1 MKLSKFVVLANLS
14 FFMTANLALAGGGGG
29 CRSIQPNKN
38 LFSCQISSVEYVN
51 QIALDRDYQPNI
63 IYGGREDLQNALKTV
78 GTTLF
83 FIGGSQNDVTGPEN
97 ENSCPVNVDEQ
108 TRIYN
113 IVIPME
119 KMLPEKLLKY
129 NKTLGLYGSE
139 AGIVSQDSH
148 SFDSNIF
155 SEYNWP
161 STHPV
166 DNPFRVEYTFLKV
179 SRNPGES
186 QATLEVKQSY
196 FSKTDREKK
205 GESVIRASMNC
216 DL

>member
-1 MKLSKFVVLANLS
+1 MKLFKFVALANLS

-29 CRSIQPNKN
+29 CVSIQPNKK
-38 LFSCQISSVEYVN
+38 LFSCQISSVESVN
-51 QIALDRDYQPNI
+51 QIALERDYQPGI

-78 GTTLF
+78 GTTLI
-83 FIGGSQNDVTGPEN
+83 FIGGSQEDVTGPEN
-97 ENSCPVNVDEQ
+97 ENSCYLEVDAH

-119 KMLPEKLLKY
+119 KMLPEKLVKY
-129 NKTLGLYGSE
+129 NKTLSLYGSE
-139 AGIVSQDSH
+139 GGIVSEDSN

-155 SEYNWP
+155 AEYNWP
-161 STHPV
+161 STKSV
-166 DNPFRVEYTFLKV
+166 NNSFRVEYTFLKV

-186 QATLEVKQSY
+186 QATLEVRQSY
-196 FSKTDREKK
+196 FAKTDQVQK
-205 GESVIRASMNC
+205 GESVIRAKMNC